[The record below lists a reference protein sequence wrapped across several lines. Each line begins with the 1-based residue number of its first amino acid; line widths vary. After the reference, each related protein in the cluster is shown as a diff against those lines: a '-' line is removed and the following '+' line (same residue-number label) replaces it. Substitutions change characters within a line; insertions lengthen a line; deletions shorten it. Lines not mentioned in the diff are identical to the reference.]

1 MDIASVIQGQ
11 RNFFNSQTT
20 KSYDFRKNALLT
32 LQRLVQK
39 NEAQFLEALRQDL
52 GKSQFEAYATEFGVS
67 LHEINLCLKNLKSW
81 MKPRKVSTPIV
92 AMPGRSYILPEPL
105 GVSLIIS
112 PWNYPLYLA
121 LAPIASALAAG
132 NAVILKPSE
141 FSSHTS
147 QVLADTLNAQF
158 DPGLVRVVL
167 GDAAVAQALLKERFD
182 KIFFTGSTAVGR
194 SVAVAAAQ
202 HLTPCTLELGGKS
215 PAIVDRGMCTENVV
229 KRLVWSKFLNS
240 GQTCVAPDYLYVP
253 EEDHNI
259 FVGMFTREIEK
270 IYAGGFKP
278 EENYSRI
285 ISQRHFDRLEKM
297 IDAKKVVYRA
307 VSERE
312 NRLMGPVVMTRVT
325 WQDAIMQEEIF
336 GPILPIL
343 TYRDLSEALTEI
355 QKRDK
360 PLALY
365 VFTEN
370 TLFKERVL
378 SELSFGGG
386 CINDCVMH
394 LGNSNLP
401 FGGVG
406 ASGMGRYHGQWG
418 FDEFSHFKSILDK
431 PLFFEPFIKYPPFT
445 KQKFS
450 IMRKLLG

>member
-1 MDIASVIQGQ
+1 
-11 RNFFNSQTT
+11 
-20 KSYDFRKNALLT
+20 
-32 LQRLVQK
+32 
-39 NEAQFLEALRQDL
+39 
-52 GKSQFEAYATEFGVS
+52 
-67 LHEINLCLKNLKSW
+67 
-81 MKPRKVSTPIV
+81 
-92 AMPGRSYILPEPL
+92 L
-105 GVSLIIS
+105 GVGLIIS

-132 NAVILKPSE
+132 NTVILKPSE
-141 FSSHTS
+141 YSSHTS

-167 GDAAVAQALLKERFD
+167 GDASVAQGLLKERFD

-215 PAIVDRGMCTENVV
+215 PAIVDRAMGIENVV

-253 EEDHNI
+253 EEEHDA
-259 FVGMFTREIEK
+259 FVQLLTNEIEK
-270 IYAGGFKP
+270 IYVGGFQP

-285 ISQRHFDRLEKM
+285 ISQRHFDRLEKL

-307 VSERE
+307 VSDRE
-312 NRLMGPVVMTRVT
+312 KRLMGPVVMTRVT
-325 WQDAIMQEEIF
+325 WNDAIMQDEIF

-343 TYRDLSEALTEI
+343 TYKDVTTAIAEI

-370 TLFKERVL
+370 ERFKTRVL
-378 SELSFGGG
+378 SDLSFGGG
-386 CINDCVMH
+386 CHSV
-394 LGNSNLP
+394 
-401 FGGVG
+401 V
-406 ASGMGRYHGQWG
+406 
-418 FDEFSHFKSILDK
+418 
-431 PLFFEPFIKYPPFT
+431 
-445 KQKFS
+445 
-450 IMRKLLG
+450 